1 MRGEKLSC
9 TDVTRRGSVFV
20 LSQTSH
26 RGAHFYV
33 ALQMAAPS
41 AAALFAACEGG
52 RDDEVHG
59 MLAAARAGGTLTRL
73 LLRRQHGLTA
83 MHRAAE
89 LGHFRVVTE
98 LLAHGAD
105 ANAITAAGVTPLH
118 MASER
123 GRNDVVDVFVAFGAE
138 HHADEYGSTPLHRAA
153 FAGSVE
159 IVAMLLE
166 GGAIED
172 ARDVNGHTPL
182 HIAAHCGV
190 RPS

>member
-1 MRGEKLSC
+1 
-9 TDVTRRGSVFV
+9 
-20 LSQTSH
+20 
-26 RGAHFYV
+26 
-33 ALQMAAPS
+33 
-41 AAALFAACEGG
+41 
-52 RDDEVHG
+52 
-59 MLAAARAGGTLTRL
+59 
-73 LLRRQHGLTA
+73 
-83 MHRAAE
+83 
-89 LGHFRVVTE
+89 
-98 LLAHGAD
+98 
-105 ANAITAAGVTPLH
+105 